1 MKMHVKDRLQ
11 CVRTGVED
19 GSVSRIGDASVSSDL
34 RRSVE
39 HGAEEFGVLD
49 LGDRRNMAPRDDED
63 MYRCLRVDV
72 VEGDDAVVDVDL
84 VVGIGCYAAE
94 EAVVQM
100 ISSSVPGR
108 RPRAGA
114 VTCR

>member
-1 MKMHVKDRLQ
+1 MKMHVKNRLQ
-11 CVRTGVED
+11 CVRAGVED
-19 GSVSRIGDASVSSDL
+19 GSVSRLGNASVPSDL
-34 RRSVE
+34 RGGVE
-39 HGAEEFGVLD
+39 HRADQLWVFD
-49 LGDRRNMAPRDDED
+49 LGDGRNMAPGDDED
-63 MYRCLRVDV
+63 MDRCLRVDV

-84 VVGIGCYAAE
+84 VVGVGCYAAE

-108 RPRAGA
+108 RPFVGA